1 MIRVNSK
8 KVYDEEWNEI
18 EEKSVDLEKGHLIHR
33 KHLIAHHPA
42 IEASEAI
49 THKDY
54 IEFIV
59 SGGIEIIDVIDKE
72 AIERKDAY
80 DEYEDCLQYISY
92 TERELA
98 EIEYKKLLQYL
109 SDTDYVVF
117 KVVEGVSTK
126 DDYRD
131 VFDKRKEVRE
141 QISILK
147 DRYKL

>member
-1 MIRVNSK
+1 MNSK

-72 AIERKDAY
+72 AIEGKDAY
-80 DEYEDCLQYISY
+80 DEYEDCLQYIPYS
-92 TERELA
+92 ERDFA

-131 VFDKRKEVRE
+131 VFDKRKEARE